1 MKATLN
7 GNKLVLEI
15 DIEPG
20 QVSKS
25 GKSKIVCGTSGFE
38 KTGLTIDGK
47 ELKISVNGIIPV

>member
-7 GNKLVLEI
+7 GSTLTITI

-20 QVSKS
+20 QASKS
-25 GKSKIVCGTSGFE
+25 GKSKIVCGTSGFA
-38 KTGLTIDGK
+38 KTGLQVEGK